1 MHTCSHIY
9 IYVLLVCVYIC
20 IHNIY
25 IYTYACFRVYVYTYI
40 YIYVYTCCIWGWG
53 SKKNEFLFIIIYHH
67 WPSFSNQFTIMYY
80 RRDKTFTTKG
90 FLNHRESPRTSPW
103 SSFRNIVGPSR
114 STWTRPW
121 TCRRPW
127 PGACNGYHH
136 RSLRALCIPS
146 SKMMNGVWAEII
158 GKVEVWASG
167 WLHPLDIRANMIMT
181 PGCWLLVDFPGDP
194 WWLGF
199 FGRGRP
205 VRIEGPWDSVPMK
218 SSSWP
223 PILPRQNHVAI

>member
-1 MHTCSHIY
+1 MFSCI
-9 IYVLLVCVYIC
+9 CVYL
-20 IHNIY
+20 
-25 IYTYACFRVYVYTYI
+25 YI
-40 YIYVYTCCIWGWG
+40 YICLHLLDMRMRI
-53 SKKNEFLFIIIYHH
+53 KKSEFLFIIIYHH

-146 SKMMNGVWAEII
+146 SKMMNGVWAEIT
-158 GKVEVWASG
+158 GKVKVWASG
-167 WLHPLDIRANMIMT
+167 WLHPLDIRANIIYDTRMLVVGWLSGRSVMT
-181 PGCWLLVDFPGDP
+181 WVFWEGEGLW
-194 WWLGF
+194 
-199 FGRGRP
+199 RGRP

-218 SSSWP
+218 S
-223 PILPRQNHVAI
+223 

>member
-1 MHTCSHIY
+1 MFSCI
-9 IYVLLVCVYIC
+9 CVYLYIC
-20 IHNIY
+20 LHLLYMRMRI
-25 IYTYACFRVYVYTYI
+25 
-40 YIYVYTCCIWGWG
+40 
-53 SKKNEFLFIIIYHH
+53 KKNEFLFIIIYHH